1 VPEATLKITGIK
13 VTHVNV
19 PFDAPFWWTAGLY
32 GGASKSIIEV
42 QTDQGII
49 GLGEAPW
56 WHFGEVIEKEIA
68 PALIGADPL
77 DLADCAARCVP
88 PYQITANTGEN
99 ASAIAFGSVEL
110 ALWDI
115 RGKAF
120 GMPLHKLLGG
130 AVRKDIPF
138 TEYFAFRPQ
147 QGNAG
152 GELSPEAILAYCL
165 RMREEHGSTFFEGK
179 LILGDPELEI
189 RTVKLLREGLGEKA
203 MIRLDSNMQWSLT
216 TARRILRE
224 IEPYNIRN
232 YEDPVATFEE
242 MAALRQHSAIPFS
255 THVPDLRRAVALGAP
270 DYFVCNF
277 AALGGLSRTLDFI
290 AACEAMG
297 KGFWC
302 YSNDLGIMTA
312 AYLHVVAARQWI
324 TEPSQSLFAW
334 QVGDVI
340 KGGPF
345 RQKNNTVPVP
355 EGHGLGVELDPD
367 AMKRWN
373 AHFLEHGPMS
383 HFHDPARPGRY
394 RRLPLN

>member
-1 VPEATLKITGIK
+1 MKITAIR

-42 QTDQGII
+42 ETDAGVV

-56 WHFGEVIEKEIA
+56 WHFGAVVEAEIA

-77 DLADCAARCVP
+77 DLADCESRAVP
-88 PYQITANTGEN
+88 PWQITANTGEN
-99 ASAIAFGSVEL
+99 AASVAFGAVEL

-115 RGKAF
+115 RGKIF
-120 GMPLHKLLGG
+120 DMPLYRLLGG

-138 TEYFAFRPQ
+138 SEYFAFRPR
-147 QGNAG
+147 QGEAG
-152 GELSPEAILAYCL
+152 GEMSPEAIVDYCL
-165 RMREEHGSTFFEGK
+165 AMREAHGSTIFEGK
-179 LILGDPELEI
+179 LILGDPALEI
-189 RTVKLLREGLGEKA
+189 RTVRLLREALGPQAQIK
-203 MIRLDSNMQWSLT
+203 LDSNMQWSLT
-216 TARRILRE
+216 TARRVLRE
-224 IEPYNIRN
+224 IEPYDIRN

-242 MAALRQHSAIPFS
+242 MAALRQHSSIPFS

-270 DYFVCNF
+270 DTFVCNF
-277 AALGGLSRTLDFI
+277 AALGGLSKALRFI

-312 AYLHVVAARQWI
+312 AYLHVVAATPWI
-324 TEPSQSLFAW
+324 TEASQSLFRW

-340 KGGPF
+340 RDGPF
-345 RQKNNTVPVP
+345 RQVDDTVRVP
-355 EGHGLGVELDPD
+355 EGPGLGVALDPA
-367 AMKRWN
+367 AMARW
-373 AHFLEHGPMS
+373 ARHFADNGPIS
-383 HFHDPARPGRY
+383 HFVDPAEPGRY
-394 RRLPLN
+394 RRLPLA